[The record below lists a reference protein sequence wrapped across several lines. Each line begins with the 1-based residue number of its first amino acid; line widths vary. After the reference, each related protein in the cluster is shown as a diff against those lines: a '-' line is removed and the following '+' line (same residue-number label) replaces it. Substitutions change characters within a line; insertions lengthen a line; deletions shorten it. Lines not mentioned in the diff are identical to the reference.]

1 MMESNYIEEK
11 RYQDVRKKVNEMR
24 KFYEH
29 LTIFILLSI
38 ILIVINLVT
47 SPGYLWFMWCLLG
60 GGIGVIIHGLL
71 AFGIS
76 PILNSDWEERK
87 IRKLLEKESLTNKN
101 LK

>member
-1 MMESNYIEEK
+1 MESNYIEEK

-87 IRKLLEKESLTNKN
+87 IRELLEKESLTNKN

>member
-1 MMESNYIEEK
+1 MESNYIEEK